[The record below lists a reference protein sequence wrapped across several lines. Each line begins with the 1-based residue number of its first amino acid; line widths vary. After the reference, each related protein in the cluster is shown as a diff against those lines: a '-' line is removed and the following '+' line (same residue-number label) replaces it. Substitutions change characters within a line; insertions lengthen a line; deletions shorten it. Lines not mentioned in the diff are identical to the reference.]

1 MNKKYTRPTLIPFYF
16 SDVDDNKKKNG
27 TKSIT

>member
-16 SDVDDNKKKNG
+16 SDVDDNKKND

>member
-16 SDVDDNKKKNG
+16 SDVDDNKKKMALNL
-27 TKSIT
+27 